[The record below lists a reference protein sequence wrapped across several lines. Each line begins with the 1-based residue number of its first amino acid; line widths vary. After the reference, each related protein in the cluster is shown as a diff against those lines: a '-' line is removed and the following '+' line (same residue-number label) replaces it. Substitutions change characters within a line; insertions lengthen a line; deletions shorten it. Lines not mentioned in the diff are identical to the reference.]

1 MTQQEYEQRLRALE
15 AQLQADIAMVHA
27 GHEARVRSLESLWQA
42 AKAGDEKADVPAA
55 APAPPAAAPAPPA
68 APPETGRPPGATYDD
83 LFDALPRLPEV
94 FDKRDVIRVL
104 GYKPPYSTLVRAL
117 KFLKESGEIVENG
130 IPGDYRSSFRKVAP
144 EG

>member
-1 MTQQEYEQRLRALE
+1 MTQQEYEERLRALE

-42 AKAGDEKADVPAA
+42 AKAGDEKAAV
-55 APAPPAAAPAPPA
+55 PAAAPAPPA

-94 FDKRDVIRVL
+94 FDKRDVVRVL
-104 GYKPPYSTLVRAL
+104 GYKPPYTTLVRAL
-117 KFLKESGEIVENG
+117 KFLKETGEIVENG
-130 IPGDYRSSFRKVAP
+130 TPGNYRSSFRKVAP

>member
-1 MTQQEYEQRLRALE
+1 MTQQEYEERLRALE

-42 AKAGDEKADVPAA
+42 AKAGDEKAAV
-55 APAPPAAAPAPPA
+55 PAAAPAPPA
-68 APPETGRPPGATYDD
+68 APPETARLPGATYDD
-83 LFDALPRLPEV
+83 LLDALPSLPEV
-94 FDKRDVIRVL
+94 FDKRDVVRVL
-104 GYKPPYSTLVRAL
+104 GYKPPYTTLVRAL

-130 IPGDYRSSFRKVAP
+130 TPGNYRSSFRKVAP